1 MQVPLLYNRFGYMK
15 HFLNFTAILFLL
27 LFNWQCSPNR
37 PATVEW
43 VRNIGG
49 KYNDSGYAVQLTAD
63 GGYIIAG
70 YTFSYGAGWNDVYI
84 IKTDRKGNIL
94 WTKTFG
100 GPYWDVGYSVQ
111 QTTDGGYIITGF
123 KGSGGVENN
132 SSADVYLIKTDPS
145 GNAQWEKTLGGDD
158 YDCGYSV
165 LQTAEGDYIIAGYT
179 ESFGAGS
186 KDVYLI
192 KTNPDGD
199 TIWTRT
205 LGGNDWDEAYA
216 VQQTSGGDYIVVGY
230 TQSFG
235 AGSRDVYLV
244 KVDSDGNI
252 LWTKTLGGDD
262 WDEGKSIQ
270 QIRDNGYIITGSTVS
285 YGAGEWD
292 VYLIKTDSLG
302 DTLWTKTF
310 GGNKY
315 DAGMSVQQTS
325 DGGFIIAGIT
335 HSYGA
340 GEGDIYMIKTDSLG
354 DSLWSKTLGD
364 TGAEGVNSIQQTSGN
379 GYIMAGFTRA
389 ENAIES
395 NVYLIKLK
403 H

>member
-1 MQVPLLYNRFGYMK
+1 MK
-15 HFLNFTAILFLL
+15 YLLNFTVILFLL

-37 PATVEW
+37 SATLEW

-49 KYNDSGYAVQLTAD
+49 EYNDSGFTVQQVGD

-70 YTFSYGAGWNDVYI
+70 YTFSFGAGWNDVYI
-84 IKTDRKGNIL
+84 IKTDRKGNVL

-100 GPYWDVGYSVQ
+100 GPYWDGGYSVQ

-123 KGSGGVENN
+123 RGTGGVGTN
-132 SSADVYLIKTDPS
+132 SSADVYLIKTNSS
-145 GNAQWEKTLGGDD
+145 GEAQWEKTLGGAG

-165 LQTAEGDYIIAGYT
+165 IQTLQGDYIIAGYT

-192 KTNPDGD
+192 KTNSHGD

-205 LGGNDWDEAYA
+205 LGGSDWDEAYA
-216 VQQTSGGDYIVVGY
+216 VQQTAGGYYIVVGY

-235 AGSRDVYLV
+235 AGSRDIYLI
-244 KVDSDGNI
+244 KINSDGNT
-252 LWTKTLGGDD
+252 LWTKTLGGGD
-262 WDEGKSIQ
+262 WDEGKSVQ
-270 QIRDNGYIITGSTVS
+270 QTSDNGYIIVGSTVS

-315 DAGMSVQQTS
+315 DAGMSVQRTS
-325 DGGFIIAGIT
+325 DGGFLIAGIT

-340 GEGDIYMIKTDSLG
+340 GEGDIYIIKTDSKG
-354 DSLWSKTLGD
+354 DSLWSKTIGD
-364 TGAEGVNSIQQTSGN
+364 AGGEGVNSIRQTSDN
-379 GYIMAGFTRA
+379 GYIMAGFLRLPDAT
-389 ENAIES
+389 S
-395 NVYLIKLK
+395 SDVYLVKLK
-403 H
+403 R